1 MVKSEYLEGYRKYA
15 KEYSVHTSNK
25 LIQFQLNHF
34 ISLLPKNSK
43 ILDAGCGSGRD
54 SAYFADEKLEV
65 TSIDIVAELINEA
78 KNNVKN
84 VNFKLMDM
92 KDIKFDENTFDGI
105 WCMSSISDVEKK
117 DDPMVIGNFNK
128 IIKNNGILYISARE
142 GQGEQV
148 IEKGFFNDLP
158 RFYAYYSQQELE
170 ELLVTNKFKVLSAC
184 ISESNGVKWVEVF
197 AKKE

>member
-92 KDIKFDENTFDGI
+92 KDMKFDENTFDGI

-117 DDPMVIGNFNK
+117 DAPMVIGNFNK
-128 IIKNNGILYISARE
+128 IMKNNGILYISARE

>member
-117 DDPMVIGNFNK
+117 DAPMVIGNFNK